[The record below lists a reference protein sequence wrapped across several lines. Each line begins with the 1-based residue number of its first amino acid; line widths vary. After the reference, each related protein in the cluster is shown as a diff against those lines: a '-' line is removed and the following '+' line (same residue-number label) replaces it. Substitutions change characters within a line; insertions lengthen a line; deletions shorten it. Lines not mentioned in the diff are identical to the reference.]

1 MGFFG
6 RLTTFFGSIGATS
19 QNKGVQDTR
28 PLIKVHKNTPDVGID
43 GALQVSSVWACIEL
57 ISDMV
62 GSLPI
67 YVYSQSDG
75 ERELARDTKLWS
87 VLHDSPNT
95 RQTPMEFWQC
105 MVMNFLFR
113 GNAFARLERDA
124 KGEVISMFLLA
135 SDQVDTKLL
144 EDGSVVYCYYIN
156 GQAIIYSSDSI
167 LHWKDKGNG
176 ILGLSRIDYMMS
188 SVNVAIG
195 AQNVQ
200 AKSYSNDNRRS
211 GVFSMDKSLTEKQR
225 EQIRKDFETLTESD
239 NDSLLILEAGAKFEP
254 LSLTPQ
260 ESQLL
265 ETRRF
270 SVEDIARWFGIPSIL
285 INDLS
290 NRVPY
295 GNNNDLIEF
304 FYKFKLRSMLVSLE
318 QTIKKRVMTRQQ
330 ARSYTVEFGLD
341 ALLRSSLKDRM
352 DIYAKAVQNGIYT
365 RNFARQLENEPP
377 VEGGDVLTAQSNL
390 LPLNL
395 LGKVKV
401 SAQDKIN
408 GDETTTVAQ

>member
-19 QNKGVQDTR
+19 QNKGVQDTG
-28 PLIKVHKNTPDVGID
+28 PLINVHKNTADVGID
-43 GALQVSSVWACIEL
+43 GALQVSSVWACMEL
-57 ISDMV
+57 ISDIV
-62 GSLPI
+62 ASLPI
-67 YVYSQSDG
+67 YVYTQDNG
-75 ERELARDTKLWS
+75 NRELARDSKLWAI
-87 VLHDSPNT
+87 LHETPNT

-105 MVMNFLFR
+105 MTMNFVLR
-113 GNAFARLERDA
+113 GNAFARLQRDSN
-124 KGEVISMFLLA
+124 GEVTGMFLLA
-135 SDQVDTKLL
+135 TDQVDTKLL
-144 EDGSVVYCYYIN
+144 EDGSVVYHYYLN
-156 GQAIIYSSDSI
+156 GEVIVYSSESI
-167 LHWKDKGNG
+167 FHWKDKGNG
-176 ILGLSRIDYMMS
+176 ILGLSRLDYMMS
-188 SVNVAIG
+188 SVGVAIG

-200 AKSYSNDNRRS
+200 AKSYSNDNRRA
-211 GVFSMDKSLTEKQR
+211 GVFSIDKNLTEKQR
-225 EQIRKDFETLTESD
+225 EQVRRDFKTLTESD
-239 NDSLLILEAGAKFEP
+239 NDSLLILEAGTDFKP

-270 SVEDIARWFGIPSIL
+270 STEDIARWFGIPSIL

-295 GNNNDLIEF
+295 GNNNDLVEF

-318 QTIKKRVMTRQQ
+318 QAIEKRIMTRQQ
-330 ARSYTVEFGLD
+330 RRRFNVEFGLD

-365 RNFARQLENEPP
+365 RNFARQLENEPALA
-377 VEGGDVLTAQSNL
+377 GGDMLTAQTNL
-390 LPLNL
+390 VPLEM
-395 LGKVKV
+395 LGKVKE
-401 SAQDKIN
+401 QQRTN